1 MVDELSSLENN
12 QCWYFINLPTGNE
25 GLQKML
31 VFKVKDEDGHDQEG
45 QGQISGLW

>member
-1 MVDELSSLENN
+1 MVGELSSLENN
-12 QCWYFINLPTGNE
+12 QSWSFVKLPIGNE

-45 QGQISGLW
+45 QGQISGL